1 MYRHCKFLL
10 HPFYQYHSAYLI
22 FVNHKTFLSWLFLVT
37 FTTLK
42 VISTSP
48 LSQLALFRSS
58 ILQQLLQARLQT
70 IFLYITFSSGLLAS
84 YFSFHMPIYICINK
98 DRNEHTKKQ
107 KETLSVK
114 TNTQLQQTVKIYK
127 NSRRKKVIASKHQ
140 MQNNTNIFLL
150 DLKLT
155 LPHYNFQYLRF
166 VDNKTLISWN
176 KN

>member
-1 MYRHCKFLL
+1 
-10 HPFYQYHSAYLI
+10 
-22 FVNHKTFLSWLFLVT
+22 
-37 FTTLK
+37 
-42 VISTSP
+42 
-48 LSQLALFRSS
+48 
-58 ILQQLLQARLQT
+58 
-70 IFLYITFSSGLLAS
+70 
-84 YFSFHMPIYICINK
+84 MPIYICINK